1 MPLIHSIKRGVY
13 FDSVSLMR
21 AAQTVSHLPGVSDA
35 SLVMGTRSN
44 RDILAMS
51 GLNSPDFDAA
61 GDSDLLIAIRF
72 DSPATASDLLVEV
85 DRSLT
90 RKQEQG
96 VKDASVQPSSLEG
109 AIRVLPDANL
119 ALISVAGR
127 YAGDLARDALDLG
140 LHVML
145 FSDNVPVETE
155 IELKRVG
162 REKGLLVMG
171 PDCGTAI
178 VNGTPL
184 GFANAVAR
192 GGIGIVAAAGTGLQE
207 VSCLISNH
215 GEGISQAI
223 GVGGRDLSEAVGG
236 IMFIESIR
244 ALDADPD
251 SRVILLVS
259 KPPHPAVRRAIDD
272 LVRTIRKP
280 VVSLLLGATEP
291 GQPSTLEEAALA
303 AVEQLREVQ
312 GGDSSRRGKMDS
324 RFRGNDTESNAGEAS
339 DAKEASIV
347 GEASDAKEASVATK
361 LAGRLTAGRRYI
373 RGLFSGGTFC
383 AEAQIILN
391 RSLKGIFSNSP
402 TAGSS
407 EIDNPLKSRDH
418 TIVDLG
424 DDDFTVGRLHPMI
437 DFSLRKKRIADEAA
451 DSTTAVILLDVVLG
465 YGSNPDPAGELAEVI
480 REAARKVAVIC
491 SVTGTDA
498 DPQCRR
504 RVVDTLREAGAVV
517 MPSNA
522 AACRVA
528 GRIASSI

>member
-21 AAQTVSHLPGVSDA
+21 AALTLSALPGVSDA
-35 SLVMGTRSN
+35 SLVMGTRGN

-51 GLNSPDFDAA
+51 GLDSSDFDAA
-61 GDSDLLIAIRF
+61 GDSDLLIAVRF
-72 DSPATASDLLVEV
+72 ELPARETDLLEQV
-85 DRSLT
+85 DRALT
-90 RKQEQG
+90 RKQEAGARDSG
-96 VKDASVQPSSLEG
+96 VNPSSLEG
-109 AIRVLPDANL
+109 AIRVLPEANL

-145 FSDNVPVETE
+145 FSDNVPVEIE
-155 IELKRVG
+155 IELKRMG
-162 REKGLLVMG
+162 RDRGLLVMG

-178 VNGTPL
+178 INGTPL
-184 GFANAVAR
+184 GFANAVMR

-207 VSCLISNH
+207 VSCLISHH

-223 GVGGRDLSEAVGG
+223 GTGGRDLSEAVGG

-251 SRVILLVS
+251 TRVILLVS
-259 KPPHPAVRRAIDD
+259 KPPHPTVRRAIDD
-272 LVRTIRKP
+272 IVRTIRKP

-291 GQPSTLEEAALA
+291 GNPSTLEEAALA
-303 AVEQLREVQ
+303 AVEQLRGVRHGHSLQ
-312 GGDSSRRGKMDS
+312 GKDLDSLFPR
-324 RFRGNDTESNAGEAS
+324 NDTVSVGGEVTDGIETS
-339 DAKEASIV
+339 DAVET
-347 GEASDAKEASVATK
+347 SVAAT

-391 RSLKGIFSNSP
+391 RSLNGLYSNAP

-407 EIDNPLKSRDH
+407 ELDNPLRSHGH

-424 DDDFTVGRLHPMI
+424 DDAFTVGRLHPMI
-437 DFSLRKKRIADEAA
+437 DYSLRKKRILDEAA
-451 DSTTAVILLDVVLG
+451 DPDTAVILLDVVLG
-465 YGSNPDPAGELAEVI
+465 YGSNMDPAEELA
-480 REAARKVAVIC
+480 AVIQEVSGKTTVVC

-504 RVVDTLREAGAVV
+504 RVVERLRLAGAVV
-517 MPSNA
+517 MASNA
-522 AACRVA
+522 SACRVA
-528 GRIASSI
+528 GRLVSSI

>member
-21 AAQTVSHLPGVSDA
+21 AAQMLSGLPGVSDA

-44 RDILAMS
+44 RDILALS
-51 GLNSPDFDAA
+51 GLDADDFNAA

-72 DSPATASDLLVEV
+72 ESPASESDLLEQVE
-85 DRSLT
+85 RALT
-90 RKQEQG
+90 RRQEAGAQDSG
-96 VKDASVQPSSLEG
+96 IKPSSLEG
-109 AIRVLPDANL
+109 AVRVLPGANL

-127 YAGDLARDALDLG
+127 YAGDLARDALEQG

-155 IELKRVG
+155 IELKRLG
-162 REKGLLVMG
+162 RDRGLLVMG

-178 VNGTPL
+178 INGTPL

-207 VSCLISNH
+207 VSCLISHH

-223 GVGGRDLSEAVGG
+223 GTGGRDLSGAVGG

-251 SRVILLVS
+251 TRVILLVS
-259 KPPHPAVRRAIDD
+259 KPPHPDVRRAIGD
-272 LVRTIRKP
+272 LVSTIRKP
-280 VVSLLLGATEP
+280 VVTLLLGSAEA
-291 GQPSTLEEAALA
+291 GQPMTLEEAALA
-303 AVEQLREVQ
+303 AVERLRMVQ
-312 GGDSSRRGKMDS
+312 HSLQGKDLDS
-324 RFRGNDTESNAGEAS
+324 RSRGNDTVSVGGEVSVDIEAANALES
-339 DAKEASIV
+339 
-347 GEASDAKEASVATK
+347 SVATA
-361 LAGRLTAGRRYI
+361 LAGRLSAGRRYI

-391 RSLKGIFSNSP
+391 RSLKGLFSNAP

-407 EIDNPLKSRDH
+407 ELDNPLHSRGH

-424 DDDFTVGRLHPMI
+424 DDTFTVGRLHPMI
-437 DFSLRKKRIADEAA
+437 DFTLRKKRILDEAA
-451 DSTTAVILLDVVLG
+451 DPETAVILLDVVLG
-465 YGSNPDPAGELAEVI
+465 YGSNPDPAGELSEVI
-480 REAARKVAVIC
+480 REAVSKTAVIC
-491 SVTGTDA
+491 SVTGTDS

-504 RVVDTLREAGAVV
+504 RVVEALKKAGAHVL
-517 MPSNA
+517 PSNA
-522 AACRVA
+522 SACRVA
-528 GRIASSI
+528 GRIACSI